1 MLLELRSKKET
12 DTDNEM
18 DGVAEGKTISSSR
31 SRMYWFSCNIWNC
44 SNNFTWILI
53 LAFVL
58 TTSKEALVMAG
69 EFYWKSSVS

>member
-31 SRMYWFSCNIWNC
+31 SRMY
-44 SNNFTWILI
+44 
-53 LAFVL
+53 
-58 TTSKEALVMAG
+58 
-69 EFYWKSSVS
+69 